1 MGPNFS
7 YGKPILY
14 AQLDITYSDGSV
26 LTVATDESWEW
37 APGPILSSNIYA
49 GEVYDANK
57 EIEGWAEAETVF
69 DGWKHACIAS
79 GIIPKRLDPQLVEPI
94 RMQETIKPVKLWQ
107 TPSGSWI
114 FDFGVNV
121 AGIPLLEV
129 EQPQGTRLK
138 MRMGELLNPDRT
150 IDFSTTGVAAIT

>member
-1 MGPNFS
+1 
-7 YGKPILY
+7 
-14 AQLDITYSDGSV
+14 
-26 LTVATDESWEW
+26 
-37 APGPILSSNIYA
+37 
-49 GEVYDANK
+49 
-57 EIEGWAEAETVF
+57 
-69 DGWKHACIAS
+69 
-79 GIIPKRLDPQLVEPI
+79 
-94 RMQETIKPVKLWQ
+94 MQETIKPVKLWQ

-150 IDFSTTGVAAIT
+150 IDFSTTGVAANRCYSDR

>member
-1 MGPNFS
+1 MGSWS
-7 YGKPILY
+7 YFEFKYLC
-14 AQLDITYSDGSV
+14 
-26 LTVATDESWEW
+26 W
-37 APGPILSSNIYA
+37 
-49 GEVYDANK
+49 EVYDANK

-121 AGIPLLEV
+121 AGFRYWKLSSHKVRDL
-129 EQPQGTRLK
+129 R
-138 MRMGELLNPDRT
+138 
-150 IDFSTTGVAAIT
+150 